1 MFCYKQ
7 VFFTC
12 WYLEQLQIPTGITL
26 SGWLLWDDASTF
38 QYYFIEL
45 CFPHFYERKHPCQS
59 LYILS
64 LHIRDLRTCTHA
76 HLGFADLH
84 IRDLQKCNCLPRG
97 YNVFATWQPH
107 GNNCTSANHVCASP
121 RQGGGGQGP
130 PQFFP

>member
-45 CFPHFYERKHPCQS
+45 CFPHFYERKHPCYGACTTSMNYASQKVIINAFNMS
-59 LYILS
+59 SAMIQILLLVQLDTQKQHLNLYNSINYRKTS
-64 LHIRDLRTCTHA
+64 QVIVAQISYKIQAIKC
-76 HLGFADLH
+76 
-84 IRDLQKCNCLPRG
+84 QK
-97 YNVFATWQPH
+97 
-107 GNNCTSANHVCASP
+107 
-121 RQGGGGQGP
+121 
-130 PQFFP
+130 